1 MNRKKI
7 IIYFVCILLILS
19 FNISK
24 VFAEESEKDVLGE
37 PIYLEENEVHITES
51 INESET
57 NTSTIE
63 NDQIKHTKEEIT
75 KKYLNSKSTVGLD
88 TIKHL

>member
-51 INESET
+51 ISET

-63 NDQIKHTKEEIT
+63 ND
-75 KKYLNSKSTVGLD
+75 
-88 TIKHL
+88 